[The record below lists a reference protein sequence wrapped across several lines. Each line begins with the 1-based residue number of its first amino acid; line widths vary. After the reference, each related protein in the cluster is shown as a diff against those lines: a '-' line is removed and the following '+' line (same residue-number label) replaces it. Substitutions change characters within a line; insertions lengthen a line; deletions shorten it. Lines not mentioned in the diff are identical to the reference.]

1 MFESNFE
8 NMFERTVLFEMLT
21 LIHVCF
27 IILLQHTCK
36 VELIWKLKQNENIL
50 KVNLWVNILLLQQEF
65 LNSCWTSYFNIIY

>member
-27 IILLQHTCK
+27 IILLQH
-36 VELIWKLKQNENIL
+36 VQGRADLKIET
-50 KVNLWVNILLLQQEF
+50 K
-65 LNSCWTSYFNIIY
+65 